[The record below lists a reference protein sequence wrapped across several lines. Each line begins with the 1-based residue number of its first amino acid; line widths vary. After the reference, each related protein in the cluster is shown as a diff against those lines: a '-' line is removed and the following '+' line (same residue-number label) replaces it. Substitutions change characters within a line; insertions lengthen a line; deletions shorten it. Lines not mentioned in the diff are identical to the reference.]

1 MRTGAGWLISGRDP
15 MTRTRVRP
23 AVRWAW
29 TAIAWLALVAA
40 APAQDRADPEAARS
54 GGKVRQTAITMDVS
68 GRPLKDVVEYVQ
80 EVTGANIFVVSGGEE
95 LVDFRCDKLD
105 WKKVLKYVADYAGC
119 VVIEDGVNVF
129 RIEKPPRVNFF
140 FEDADVKKVI
150 DAISRIG
157 GANIIVSPE
166 VQGLVNVRL
175 TDIPWRDALD
185 TIVKTLGF
193 TIVEETRGILRVV
206 SPSSLQEQLE
216 TRIFELKYLRPPGTY
231 TAYIKT
237 DYAMGQPANVKQDP
251 TLIDKNFFLLKALQ
265 KALSKQGVL
274 DYILERNA
282 IIVKDTKPVLDEIA
296 RIIERIDVEP
306 GQIFL
311 DVKFVTT
318 RNSDLFDFGI
328 DWAEGIN
335 VFTNGGIVPSRL
347 PFDVGRGGWDDDII
361 PSVSDGPL
369 PLDDDA
375 LRAATTYGVMDFS
388 QTMAT
393 LRLLKNDTKSSILQA
408 PKLIALDHQEATIFV
423 GDTVRYAESEA
434 EQGQAGGLS
443 FTIKEAKN
451 SPVQTGFQL
460 LFIPHIIPGTE
471 KMIMTVIPESEAF
484 APGTN
489 SPTLAGF
496 NRFEIGDL
504 SIDLPQ
510 IQSRTLVTK
519 MILENGQTA
528 VIGGLVTEDE
538 YEQVRK
544 IPFLGD
550 IPIVGYLF
558 KWKRVRNTKESLLV
572 FVTPYLIRSPE
583 ETQKLIEREVEK
595 RREKMRE
602 EEERIFP
609 DAASAEPAA
618 GTAAP

>member
-1 MRTGAGWLISGRDP
+1 MATI
-15 MTRTRVRP
+15 RVRR
-23 AVRWAW
+23 AARWAS
-29 TAIAWLALVAA
+29 TALVLAA
-40 APAQDRADPEAARS
+40 LVGAARAQDKGDPELAARG

-68 GRPLKDVVEYVQ
+68 GRPLKDVVDYLQ
-80 EVTGANIFVVSGGEE
+80 DVTGANIFVVSGGEE
-95 LVDFRCDKLD
+95 LVDFKCDKLD
-105 WKKVLKYVADYAGC
+105 WKKVLKFVADYAGC
-119 VVIEDGVNVF
+119 VLIEDGVNVF
-129 RIEKPPRVNFF
+129 RIEKPPRVSFF

-175 TDIPWRDALD
+175 TDIPWRDALE

-193 TIVEETRGILRVV
+193 TVVEEARGILRVV

-216 TRIFELKYLRPPGTY
+216 TRIFELRYLRPPGTY

-237 DYAMGQPANVKQDP
+237 DYAVGQPDNRKQDP
-251 TLIDKNFFLLKALQ
+251 TLVEKNFFLLKALQ

-328 DWAEGIN
+328 DWAQGIN
-335 VFTNGGIVPSRL
+335 VFTNGGIIPSRL
-347 PFDVGRGGWDDDII
+347 PFDIGRGGWEDDIL
-361 PSVSDGPL
+361 PRRTGPGANNYGPL
-369 PLDDDA
+369 ALEDDA

-393 LRLLKNDTKSSILQA
+393 LRLLKNDTKSTILQA
-408 PKLIALDHQEATIFV
+408 PKLIALDHQYATIFV

-471 KMIMTVIPESEAF
+471 KIIMTVIPESESF
-484 APGTN
+484 AAGTN

-538 YEQVRK
+538 FEQVRK

-572 FVTPYLIRSPE
+572 FITPYLIRSPE
-583 ETQKLIEREVEK
+583 ETQKIIEREVEK
-595 RREKMRE
+595 RREQMRE

-609 DAASAEPAA
+609 EAVLSETAPPPAN
-618 GTAAP
+618 

>member
-1 MRTGAGWLISGRDP
+1 MTVAILALISS
-15 MTRTRVRP
+15 
-23 AVRWAW
+23 
-29 TAIAWLALVAA
+29 I
-40 APAQDRADPEAARS
+40 PAQRMGDDDKRS
-54 GGKVRQTAITMDVS
+54 EGRGQVRQATITMDVS
-68 GRPLKDVVEYVQ
+68 GRPLKDVVEHIQ
-80 EVTGANIFVVSGGEE
+80 GVTGANIFVMSGGDE
-95 LVDFRCDKLD
+95 LVDFKCDRLD
-105 WKKVLKYVADYAGC
+105 WRKALKYVSEYAGC
-119 VVIEDGVNVF
+119 VLIEEGVNVF

-175 TDIPWRDALD
+175 TDIPWRDALE

-193 TIVEETRGILRVV
+193 TIVEEDRGILRVV

-216 TRIFELKYLRPPGTY
+216 TRIFELKFLRPPGTY

-237 DYAMGQPANVKQDP
+237 DYAMGKPQQTKQGIENIEK
-251 TLIDKNFFLLKALQ
+251 TFFLLKALK
-265 KALSKQGVL
+265 KALSAHGDL

-311 DVKFVTT
+311 DVKFVIT
-318 RNSDLFDFGI
+318 RNTDLFDFGI
-328 DWAEGIN
+328 DWANGIE
-335 VFTNGGIVPSRL
+335 VFSNGGMVPSRL
-347 PFDVGRGGWDDDII
+347 PFMAGNGGWEDDLI
-361 PSVSDGPL
+361 PSINPGPL

-375 LRAATTYGVMDFS
+375 LRAATTYGVMDFT

-393 LRLLKNDTKSSILQA
+393 LRLLKDDTKSSIVQA

-423 GDTVRYAESEA
+423 GDTTRYAESDA
-434 EQGQAGGLS
+434 QQGQAGGLEV
-443 FTIKEAKN
+443 TIKEAKN

-460 LFIPHIIPGTE
+460 LFIPHIIPGSD
-471 KMIMTVIPESEAF
+471 KIIMTVIPEAESF

-489 SPTLAGF
+489 SPTLPGF
-496 NRFEIGDL
+496 NRFEIGDV

-510 IQSRTLVTK
+510 IKSQTLVTK
-519 MILENGQTA
+519 MILETGQTA
-528 VIGGLVTEDE
+528 IIGGLVTEDDF
-538 YEQVRK
+538 EQVRK

-550 IPIVGYLF
+550 IPILGYLF
-558 KWKRVRNTKESLLV
+558 KWKRVRKTKESLLV
-572 FVTPYLIRSPE
+572 FITPYLIRSPE
-583 ETQKLIEREVEK
+583 ETQKLIDREIEK
-595 RREKMRE
+595 RREMLHDE
-602 EEERIFP
+602 IDRIYG
-609 DAASAEPAA
+609 DATPTKGKSAEPEAKAPEA
-618 GTAAP
+618 GQTP